1 MIQSGIMKKAP
12 VGAPVPETPE
22 EVKKYIKSAAKRE
35 KKMGESLAQELVAV
49 GFKKGYIL
57 DAGCGTGE
65 RTIELA
71 ETFPESEVVGLDL
84 SQPLLEKAI
93 KKAIHINNCTFKQGD
108 VQAMPFEDDYFDIVI
123 SINMLHVVRDPVAML
138 NEIERV
144 LKPHGLLG
152 LGDLKRSWM
161 GYILTPLKKA
171 YTAEEAKELLQKSN
185 LRSWAFTET
194 RFWFRVKTE
203 NGE

>member
-1 MIQSGIMKKAP
+1 MKKAP
-12 VGAPVPETPE
+12 IFTPVPETPE
-22 EVKKYIKSAAKRE
+22 QVKKYIKSAADRE
-35 KKMGESLAQELVAV
+35 KKMGESLAQELVTV
-49 GFKKGYIL
+49 GFEKGYIL

-71 ETFPESEVVGLDL
+71 ETFPESKVVGLDL
-84 SQPLLEKAI
+84 SQPLLEKAQ
-93 KKAIHINNCTFKQGD
+93 KKAAHINNCTFQRGD
-108 VQAMPFEDDYFDIVI
+108 VQAMPFEDDSFDVVI
-123 SINMLHVVRDPVAML
+123 NINMLHVVEDPVAML

-171 YTAEEAKELLQKSN
+171 YTAEEAKELLQQSN
-185 LRSWAFTET
+185 LRSWEFTET
-194 RFWFRVKTE
+194 RFWFRVKTGNDE
-203 NGE
+203 